1 MFGHCHKQETV
12 VDSLDTQNASL
23 EPPGDFLKFSPLD
36 LRIGRQVAVI
46 AACLKAAGGLLAWG
60 AASPLLAIDPS
71 LPAAALE
78 TRRLGP
84 AEGLPAGEIF
94 AFEQTA
100 DRFLW
105 IGTESGLFRY
115 DGRAF
120 QAPERGRLPG
130 AYGEAVESLATD
142 AQGYLFV
149 GLRRSGLMRFNG
161 RNFLAVSRPASGD
174 WRVSVLE
181 ERPDGLLWVAG
192 PDQLWHL
199 DRGGN
204 SVKPALPGVGIRH
217 LFTDAHGA
225 TWVAARSGL
234 FRRIGAAF
242 QPVTLPFGRS
252 APDARALAL
261 DGQGHLWL
269 APAGGGLWRLSGN
282 YERGG
287 LPQEIAE
294 EKPFDD
300 ILVEKALTDRH
311 GMLWLATG
319 DGLYRQTAAGLEKV
333 PAVAGA
339 CRTLFEDADGDIWVG
354 GQGGLWQVYEQRA
367 ARPELQPALA
377 RITTADGEYL
387 PASRLELAGGQ
398 KNLRLELA
406 APYYEPGVRPRF
418 RWKLEGADSDWKESS
433 TGIADYGEIP
443 AGRNL
448 FRAQATFGPT
458 FTGPELRL
466 EIVAP
471 RQPWRDPTIWLAA
484 IAGLGLA
491 GGLVLLSLR
500 RAAVRQREEEEEE
513 P

>member
-1 MFGHCHKQETV
+1 MIAAFAWLLACAV
-12 VDSLDTQNASL
+12 VCPLRALDPGLPTASL
-23 EPPGDFLKFSPLD
+23 E
-36 LRIGRQVAVI
+36 V
-46 AACLKAAGGLLAWG
+46 
-60 AASPLLAIDPS
+60 
-71 LPAAALE
+71 
-78 TRRLGP
+78 RRLGP
-84 AEGLPAGEIF
+84 ADGLQAGEIF
-94 AFEQTA
+94 AFEQTP

-105 IGTESGLFRY
+105 IGTDSGLYRY

-120 QAPERGRLPG
+120 QALERGRMPG
-130 AYGEAVESLATD
+130 GGEAVESLALD
-142 AQGYLFV
+142 GEGYLFV

-174 WRVSVLE
+174 WRVTVLE

-217 LFTDAHGA
+217 LFTDAYGA

-294 EKPFDD
+294 EQHFDD
-300 ILVEKALTDRH
+300 ILVDRALTDRH
-311 GMLWLATG
+311 GRLWLATAG
-319 DGLYRQTAAGLEKV
+319 GLYRQTAGGIEKV

-354 GQGGLWQVYEQRA
+354 GQGGSLWQVHAHRA
-367 ARPELQPALA
+367 VRPEVQPVFA
-377 RITTADGEYL
+377 RIGTASGAEYL
-387 PASRLELAGGQ
+387 PASRLELAAGQ
-398 KNLRLELA
+398 QNLRLELA
-406 APYYEPGVRPRF
+406 APYFEPGARPRF
-418 RWKLEGADSDWKESS
+418 RWKLEGADADWQESAV
-433 TGIADYGEIP
+433 GIADYPDIP

-448 FRAQATFGPT
+448 FRAQATYGQAFA
-458 FTGPELRL
+458 GPELKL
-466 EIVAP
+466 EIALP
-471 RQPWRDPTIWLAA
+471 RQPWRDPLVWLAV
-484 IAGLGLA
+484 IAGLA
-491 GGLVLLSLR
+491 VVGGLVFLSLR
-500 RAAVRQREEEEEE
+500 RAAMRRHDEEEDDDE